1 MFGLNASKEERSDM
15 NGSEG
20 IGMENQIK
28 TRQRGCD
35 LKRSSDRSIEKLHF
49 DKKSLRTT
57 SSAATWSEWRDSN
70 ARLPH
75 PKLIG
80 KTFYARL

>member
-1 MFGLNASKEERSDM
+1 MFGLNASKAERSGM

-35 LKRSSDRSIEKLHF
+35 LKRSSNGKGTMTIRFNSDEEVKAFVKALE
-49 DKKSLRTT
+49 DKQ
-57 SSAATWSEWRDSN
+57 
-70 ARLPH
+70 
-75 PKLIG
+75 
-80 KTFYARL
+80 F